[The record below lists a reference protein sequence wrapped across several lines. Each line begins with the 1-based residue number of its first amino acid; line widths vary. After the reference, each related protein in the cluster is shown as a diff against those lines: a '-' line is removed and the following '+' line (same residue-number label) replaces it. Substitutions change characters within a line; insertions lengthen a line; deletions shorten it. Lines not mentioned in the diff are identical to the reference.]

1 MRLCKVLLDTS
12 ALLLVSE
19 GIDLNIKL
27 REDLDCDKIELYTLD
42 VVVRELK
49 SLASSK
55 SVRKAP
61 PARHALEYVASHVL
75 IIDTGTNDVSGD
87 RALLNY
93 VSVNPDYIVVT
104 LDKKLRKL
112 LKLAGFRVVTWWSSK
127 RRFSIA

>member
-19 GIDLNIKL
+19 GIDLDIKL
-27 REDLDCDKIELYTLD
+27 REDLDCDKVEMYTLD

-75 IIDTGTNDVSGD
+75 IVDTGINDVSGD
-87 RALLNY
+87 KALLSY
-93 VSVNPDYIVVT
+93 VSANPDYIVVT

-112 LKLAGFRVVTWWSSK
+112 LKLAGFRVVTWWSSR